1 MERYSEYKDSGVKW
15 LGEIPSHWEVEPF
28 GRHFS
33 FRKGLPITK
42 ANLIDSGEAVISYG
56 QIHAKENLGTTMSES
71 LVRYVSRDYLKSHPQ
86 CLLTKDDFVFA
97 DTSEDIGGSGN
108 FVYNDFPANI
118 FAGYHTIVAKQSGL
132 YNPSYYAYL
141 FKSECWRNH
150 IRSLVNGVKVYS
162 IGRKQLKSNFLLF
175 PSYKEQDSIV
185 RYLDAATTKIDKAID
200 MQQKMIDLLN
210 ERKQIIIQNAVTK
223 GLDENVEMKD
233 SGVEWIGMIPKHW
246 EIMSFRHIINVLTDY
261 TANGSFGDLA
271 ANVKYLDSKD
281 YARLVRLTDL
291 RNNFDEEKG
300 VWVNQ
305 YSYEY
310 LAKSEL
316 HGGELLIA
324 NVGAYSGL
332 PWVMPNVQFK
342 ATLAPNM
349 FMLKLKDVKTEYIYY
364 LVSSTSFF
372 KHLQMIAS
380 ATAQPKINKNNI
392 RALNI
397 VLPPLEEQQ
406 AIVSYLD
413 KEMQHFDS
421 AITNCQ
427 RQISL
432 LQERKQIIINEVV
445 TGKVKVS

>member
-15 LGEIPSHWEVEPF
+15 LGEIPSHWKVEPF

-175 PSYKEQDSIV
+175 PSYKEQDAIV
-185 RYLDAATTKIDKAID
+185 RYLDAATSKIDKAID

-246 EIMSFRHIINVLTDY
+246 KIIRIKHLAKLQSGSNLTSNEISDTGSYPVYGGNGLRGFYGSYNCEGSHVLIGRQGALCGNINYAEDKFWATEHAVVCYPKKKYNTLW
-261 TANGSFGDLA
+261 FGEILRLMNLGQYSLASAQPGLAVERIKGLYMPYPSIEEQNKIALFLKQNIGKIDL
-271 ANVKYLDSKD
+271 
-281 YARLVRLTDL
+281 YAR
-291 RNNFDEEKG
+291 
-300 VWVNQ
+300 
-305 YSYEY
+305 
-310 LAKSEL
+310 
-316 HGGELLIA
+316 H
-324 NVGAYSGL
+324 
-332 PWVMPNVQFK
+332 
-342 ATLAPNM
+342 
-349 FMLKLKDVKTEYIYY
+349 
-364 LVSSTSFF
+364 
-372 KHLQMIAS
+372 
-380 ATAQPKINKNNI
+380 
-392 RALNI
+392 
-397 VLPPLEEQQ
+397 
-406 AIVSYLD
+406 
-413 KEMQHFDS
+413 
-421 AITNCQ
+421 CQ
-427 RQISL
+427 RQITL

>member
-15 LGEIPSHWEVEPF
+15 LGEIPSHWKVEPF

-86 CLLTKDDFVFA
+86 GLLTKDDFVFA

-175 PSYKEQDSIV
+175 PSYKEQDAIV
-185 RYLDAATTKIDKAID
+185 RYLDAATSKIDKAID

-223 GLDENVEMKD
+223 GLEENVEMKD

-246 EIMSFRHIINVLTDY
+246 EIEPFGKHFTFGKGLPITKANLQEEGVAVISYGQVHAKYNLGTTLTETLVRY
-261 TANGSFGDLA
+261 VSP
-271 ANVKYLDSKD
+271 KYLETHPQCLLNKNDFIFADTSEDVEGSGNFAFNDYKD
-281 YARLVRLTDL
+281 KIFAGYHTVVARPKDLIYPKYYAYLFKSRAWKSQIQSLV
-291 RNNFDEEKG
+291 NG
-300 VWVNQ
+300 VKV
-305 YSYEY
+305 YSIGKRI
-310 LAKSEL
+310 LKTST
-316 HGGELLIA
+316 LLIPSESEQKEI
-324 NVGAYSGL
+324 VKVL
-332 PWVMPNVQFK
+332 D
-342 ATLAPNM
+342 
-349 FMLKLKDVKTEYIYY
+349 LKTAAIEKSIENI
-364 LVSSTSFF
+364 S
-372 KHLQMIAS
+372 HQIA
-380 ATAQPKINKNNI
+380 
-392 RALNI
+392 
-397 VLPPLEEQQ
+397 
-406 AIVSYLD
+406 
-413 KEMQHFDS
+413 
-421 AITNCQ
+421 
-427 RQISL
+427 L

>member
-132 YNPSYYAYL
+132 YNPRYYAYL

-175 PSYKEQDSIV
+175 PSYKEQDAIV
-185 RYLDAATTKIDKAID
+185 RYLDAATSKIDKAIA

-223 GLDENVEMKD
+223 GLDDKVEMKD

-246 EIMSFRHIINVLTDY
+246 EIEPFGKHFTFGKGLPITKANLQDEGVAVISYGQVHSKFNLGTTLTETLVRY
-261 TANGSFGDLA
+261 VSP
-271 ANVKYLDSKD
+271 KYLETHPQCLLYKNDFIFADTSEDVEGSGNFAFNDYKD
-281 YARLVRLTDL
+281 KIFAGYHTVVARPKDLIYPKYYAYLFKSRAWKSQIQSLV
-291 RNNFDEEKG
+291 NG
-300 VWVNQ
+300 VKVF
-305 YSYEY
+305 SIGKRI
-310 LAKSEL
+310 LKSST
-316 HGGELLIA
+316 LLIPSESEQKEI
-324 NVGAYSGL
+324 VKVL
-332 PWVMPNVQFK
+332 D
-342 ATLAPNM
+342 
-349 FMLKLKDVKTEYIYY
+349 LK
-364 LVSSTSFF
+364 
-372 KHLQMIAS
+372 
-380 ATAQPKINKNNI
+380 TAAIEKSIENI
-392 RALNI
+392 
-397 VLPPLEEQQ
+397 
-406 AIVSYLD
+406 S
-413 KEMQHFDS
+413 
-421 AITNCQ
+421 

-432 LQERKQIIINEVV
+432 LLERKQIIINEVV

>member
-71 LVRYVSRDYLKSHPQ
+71 LVRYVSRDYLKSYPQ

-175 PSYKEQDSIV
+175 PSYKEQDAIV
-185 RYLDAATTKIDKAID
+185 RYLDAATSKIDKAIA

-246 EIMSFRHIINVLTDY
+246 KIIRIKHLAKLQSGSNLTSNEISDTGSYPVYGGNGLRGFYGSYNCEGSHVLIGRQGALCGNINYAEDKFWATEHAVVCYPKKKYNTLWFGEVLRLMNLGQY
-261 TANGSFGDLA
+261 SLASAQPGLAVERIKGLYMPYPSIEEQNKIALFLKQNIGKIDL
-271 ANVKYLDSKD
+271 
-281 YARLVRLTDL
+281 YAR
-291 RNNFDEEKG
+291 
-300 VWVNQ
+300 
-305 YSYEY
+305 
-310 LAKSEL
+310 
-316 HGGELLIA
+316 H
-324 NVGAYSGL
+324 
-332 PWVMPNVQFK
+332 
-342 ATLAPNM
+342 
-349 FMLKLKDVKTEYIYY
+349 
-364 LVSSTSFF
+364 
-372 KHLQMIAS
+372 
-380 ATAQPKINKNNI
+380 
-392 RALNI
+392 
-397 VLPPLEEQQ
+397 
-406 AIVSYLD
+406 
-413 KEMQHFDS
+413 
-421 AITNCQ
+421 CQ
-427 RQISL
+427 RQIAL

>member
-42 ANLIDSGEAVISYG
+42 ANLIESGEAVISYG
-56 QIHAKENLGTTMSES
+56 QIHSKENLGTTLSES
-71 LVRYVSRDYLKSHPQ
+71 LVRYVSHDYLKSHPQ
-86 CLLTKDDFVFA
+86 CLLTKDDFIFA
-97 DTSEDIGGSGN
+97 DTSEDIAGSGN

-132 YNPSYYAYL
+132 YNPRYYAYL

-175 PSYKEQDSIV
+175 PSYKEQDAIV
-185 RYLDAATTKIDKAID
+185 RYLDAATSKIDKAIA

-246 EIMSFRHIINVLTDY
+246 EIIRIKHLAKLQSGSNLTSNEISDTGSYPVYGGNGLRGFYGSYNCEGSYVLIGRQGALCGNINYAEDKFWATEHAVVCYPKKKYNTLWFGEVLRLMNLGQYSLASAQPGLAVERIKGLYVPNPSIEEQNKIALFLKQNIDKI
-261 TANGSFGDLA
+261 DL
-271 ANVKYLDSKD
+271 
-281 YARLVRLTDL
+281 YAR
-291 RNNFDEEKG
+291 
-300 VWVNQ
+300 
-305 YSYEY
+305 
-310 LAKSEL
+310 
-316 HGGELLIA
+316 H
-324 NVGAYSGL
+324 
-332 PWVMPNVQFK
+332 
-342 ATLAPNM
+342 
-349 FMLKLKDVKTEYIYY
+349 
-364 LVSSTSFF
+364 
-372 KHLQMIAS
+372 
-380 ATAQPKINKNNI
+380 
-392 RALNI
+392 
-397 VLPPLEEQQ
+397 
-406 AIVSYLD
+406 
-413 KEMQHFDS
+413 
-421 AITNCQ
+421 CQ
-427 RQISL
+427 RQIAL

>member
-15 LGEIPSHWEVEPF
+15 LGEIPSHWELRKMKYTFDERSQKGFPNEPLLAATQNHGVILKSQYENRTVEA
-28 GRHFS
+28 
-33 FRKGLPITK
+33 TK
-42 ANLIDSGEAVISYG
+42 SLDTLKLVEIGDFVISLRSFQGGLEYAYNRGIISPAYTILTPTYIKASYFKHLSKSDIFISLLKSSVTGIREG
-56 QIHAKENLGTTMSES
+56 QNIDYNKLKENLLPIPPE
-71 LVRYVSRDYLKSHPQ
+71 
-86 CLLTKDDFVFA
+86 
-97 DTSEDIGGSGN
+97 E
-108 FVYNDFPANI
+108 
-118 FAGYHTIVAKQSGL
+118 
-132 YNPSYYAYL
+132 
-141 FKSECWRNH
+141 
-150 IRSLVNGVKVYS
+150 
-162 IGRKQLKSNFLLF
+162 
-175 PSYKEQDSIV
+175 EQKAMGC
-185 RYLDAATTKIDKAID
+185 YLDAATSKIDKAIA

-364 LVSSTSFF
+364 LLSSTSFF

-380 ATAQPKINKNNI
+380 ATAQPKLNKNNI

-413 KEMQHFDS
+413 KEMLNFDS

-427 RQISL
+427 RQITL

-445 TGKVKVS
+445 TGKVKVL

>member
-15 LGEIPSHWEVEPF
+15 LGEIPSHWKVEPF

-175 PSYKEQDSIV
+175 PSYKEQDTIV
-185 RYLDAATTKIDKAID
+185 RYLDAATSKIDKAIA

-246 EIMSFRHIINVLTDY
+246 KIIKIKHLAKLQSGSNLTSNEISDIGSYPVYGGNGLRGFYGSYNCEGSYVLIGRQGALCGNINYAEDKFWATEHAVVCYPKKTYNTLWFGEVLRLMNLGQY
-261 TANGSFGDLA
+261 SLASAQPGLAVERIKGLYVPNPSIEEQNKIALFLKQNIGKIDL
-271 ANVKYLDSKD
+271 
-281 YARLVRLTDL
+281 YAR
-291 RNNFDEEKG
+291 
-300 VWVNQ
+300 
-305 YSYEY
+305 
-310 LAKSEL
+310 
-316 HGGELLIA
+316 H
-324 NVGAYSGL
+324 
-332 PWVMPNVQFK
+332 
-342 ATLAPNM
+342 
-349 FMLKLKDVKTEYIYY
+349 
-364 LVSSTSFF
+364 
-372 KHLQMIAS
+372 
-380 ATAQPKINKNNI
+380 
-392 RALNI
+392 
-397 VLPPLEEQQ
+397 
-406 AIVSYLD
+406 
-413 KEMQHFDS
+413 
-421 AITNCQ
+421 CQ
-427 RQISL
+427 RQITH
-432 LQERKQIIINEVV
+432 LQERKQIIINEVI

>member
-175 PSYKEQDSIV
+175 PSYKEQDAIV
-185 RYLDAATTKIDKAID
+185 RYLDAATSKIDKAIA

-223 GLDENVEMKD
+223 GLDDKVEMKD

-246 EIMSFRHIINVLTDY
+246 KIIRIKHLAKLQSGSNLTSNEISDTGSYPVYGGNGLRGFYGSYNCEGSYVLIGRQGALCGNINYAEDKFWATEHAVVCYPKKKYNTLWFGEVLRLM
-261 TANGSFGDLA
+261 DLGQYSLA
-271 ANVKYLDSKD
+271 SAQPGLAVERIKGLYMPYPSIEEQNKIALFLKQNIGKIDL
-281 YARLVRLTDL
+281 YAR
-291 RNNFDEEKG
+291 
-300 VWVNQ
+300 
-305 YSYEY
+305 
-310 LAKSEL
+310 
-316 HGGELLIA
+316 H
-324 NVGAYSGL
+324 
-332 PWVMPNVQFK
+332 
-342 ATLAPNM
+342 
-349 FMLKLKDVKTEYIYY
+349 
-364 LVSSTSFF
+364 
-372 KHLQMIAS
+372 
-380 ATAQPKINKNNI
+380 
-392 RALNI
+392 
-397 VLPPLEEQQ
+397 
-406 AIVSYLD
+406 
-413 KEMQHFDS
+413 
-421 AITNCQ
+421 CQ
-427 RQISL
+427 RQITL